1 MQRLTAMRGCGFVV
15 LAVVGCLL
23 QAQAVAH
30 DTEKQLFLMVDKEE
44 IIASNTRLGRFDR
57 LVLGP
62 REKIV
67 DYKVANAVAVVVT
80 NRRFVAYGILHGGWN
95 SRRTQADERLVSL
108 EVADYSA
115 TVVTSDRILN
125 YSGRAGAWS
134 ETKR

>member
-1 MQRLTAMRGCGFVV
+1 MQRLSGMRGCGIFV
-15 LAVVGCLL
+15 LMIVGCLL
-23 QAQAVAH
+23 HAHAAAH
-30 DTEKQLFLMVDKEE
+30 DIEKLLFLVVDKDEV
-44 IIASNTRLGRFDR
+44 IASNTKLGRFDR

-95 SRRTQADERLVSL
+95 SRRTQPDERLVSL

-115 TVVTSDRILN
+115 TVLTSDRILN

>member
-1 MQRLTAMRGCGFVV
+1 MQRLTGIRGYVIFV
-15 LAVVGCLL
+15 LMIVGLL
-23 QAQAVAH
+23 LHAHAVAH
-30 DTEKQLFLMVDKEE
+30 NTEKMLFLVVDKDEV
-44 IIASNTRLGRFDR
+44 IASNTRLGRFDR

-95 SRRTQADERLVSL
+95 SRRAQPDEQLVSL

-115 TVVTSDRILN
+115 TVLTSDRILN